1 MLNEK
6 ANPKTLHPVWIHL
19 YNIPEIVEIENQLM
33 AAKDWVVGM
42 EVDMVIKD
50 QRGNP
55 HSDETVVSLT
65 VVVDTQTYSM
75 V

>member
-1 MLNEK
+1 
-6 ANPKTLHPVWIHL
+6 
-19 YNIPEIVEIENQLM
+19 M
-33 AAKDWVVGM
+33 AAKDGVVGM

-55 HSDETVVSLT
+55 HSDETVVSLS